1 MSTAAVSS
9 SSISQQLQQY
19 FQTRT
24 TDLRQLGQALQSG
37 DLSAAQTAFSN
48 VATLGKSGPV
58 ANGNPFYSS
67 QREQD
72 FTAIGQA
79 LQSGDLAGAQKALE
93 ALRSTVGKGTG
104 VGQNPPIANPISPVA
119 NPVSGVGPEVIIN
132 LSSGGASPASP
143 SGAAAPTFT
152 TAASNGPE
160 IILNLANN
168 SGSTSPEQITIDIS
182 NAASGSGEQVSI
194 GVGNQ
199 GANTPQLTFNL
210 PANSNEQIVLNLLDG
225 SSATSNASSSTASS
239 SSAAGGLSVS
249 A

>member
-1 MSTAAVSS
+1 LPEQVRFKPISEETLMSTAAVSS

-37 DLSAAQTAFSN
+37 NLSAAQTAFSN
-48 VATLGKSGPV
+48 IATLGKSGPV

-79 LQSGDLAGAQKALE
+79 LQSGDLAGAQQALE
-93 ALRSTVGKGTG
+93 ALRNTVGKGTG

-119 NPVSGVGPEVIIN
+119 NPVSSVGPEVIIN
-132 LSSGGASPASP
+132 LSNGGGSPVSP

-152 TAASNGPE
+152 TAAASNGPE
-160 IILNLANN
+160 IILNLADN
-168 SGSTSPEQITIDIS
+168 SGSTSPEQITINIS
-182 NAASGSGEQVSI
+182 DAANGSGSKSQSALVARAPMLLNSLSI
-194 GVGNQ
+194 C
-199 GANTPQLTFNL
+199 PLT
-210 PANSNEQIVLNLLDG
+210 
-225 SSATSNASSSTASS
+225 ATSRSF
-239 SSAAGGLSVS
+239 
-249 A
+249 

>member
-24 TDLRQLGQALQSG
+24 SDLRQLGQALQSG
-37 DLSAAQTAFSN
+37 NIPAAQTAFSN
-48 VATLGKSGPV
+48 IATLGKSGPV

-72 FTAIGQA
+72 FTAVGQA
-79 LQSGDLAGAQKALE
+79 LQSGNLAAAQQAFDS
-93 ALRSTVGKGTG
+93 LRNTVGKGTG
-104 VGQNPPIANPISPVA
+104 VGQDPPVANPISPVA
-119 NPVSGVGPEVIIN
+119 NPVSSVGPEVIIN
-132 LSSGGASPASP
+132 LSTGASPTSAAGGASS
-143 SGAAAPTFT
+143 
-152 TAASNGPE
+152 GPE

-182 NAASGSGEQVSI
+182 NAANGGGEQVSLS
-194 GVGNQ
+194 VGNQ
-199 GANTPQLTFNL
+199 GANAPQLTFNL
-210 PANSNEQIVLNLLDG
+210 PANSNEQIVLNLLNA
-225 SSATSNASSSTASS
+225 SSATSSSSASTAST
-239 SSAAGGLSVS
+239 APTTGGLSVS